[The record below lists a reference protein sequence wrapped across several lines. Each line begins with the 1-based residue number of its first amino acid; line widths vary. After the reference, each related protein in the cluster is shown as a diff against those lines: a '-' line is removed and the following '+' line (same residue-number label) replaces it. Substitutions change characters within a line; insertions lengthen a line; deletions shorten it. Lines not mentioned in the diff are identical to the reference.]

1 MEGSES
7 RLLFDATWEFELASG
22 SLRIVPLNNMQ
33 VKVNNLERDPYEH
46 DQQHHFWI
54 PGVEASL
61 DDGMDLCPS
70 LFDRLWSD
78 WNGIVTIGSSCQ
90 QDHPPLLQTSSHS
103 SYSLS
108 YYVSERP
115 VVEFPHLNKRSSDPT
130 IYYVTPNG
138 YGDGLSRTNPCQLA
152 NIPWNSSP
160 EGGGIVFL
168 QIGIHSLSGPLNI
181 TSGWTLEGNFD
192 TFWNKIIT
200 ASATTIQV
208 FSTML
213 RLGFPELSYHVVG
226 FNIENVANI
235 SIEDV
240 VVQVTMDVSPEVYTV
255 YAFRIANSSNIRIER
270 VQVIT
275 PDAGSFLG
283 QAEPLPPVH
292 AAAGCNGDDDGCFGR
307 GGIGAS
313 SGGQG
318 GFPNQTNSGLG
329 FPGVNSS
336 TARGGVGGLLSSV
349 GATGGKG
356 ADANQLSPVATAIY
370 SSYFFPSSG
379 TQGRP
384 GSSGAGGGGGG
395 SSGSPNCTPYKGGG
409 GGGGAGGIGGDGGYG
424 GSGGGGNFGVYIWK
438 CVGCTLT
445 DVYNYTYPD
454 PSMSTLGRA
463 GYGEDGTL
471 GADGGKGGEGGFGG
485 VGANGCQGGAGGNG
499 GDGGKGGPGQSGSD
513 GVSLLYYPTN
523 TPYTSMTGY
532 LTSPLT
538 FSIASQFCTN
548 SAVVMTSSSTSLTTW
563 NSPNIMSTISPDKS
577 LLTNDTSVSLSFPFV
592 GSYGIIANR
601 ISYQNLFTIAI
612 SRTLPT
618 LHNITIVNNTAV
630 IIIFD
635 DPMGDFLLFYEFYE
649 STTSGMQLV
658 QSVRDYSMFAPYLT
672 LNANFYQPIPKMY
685 FRVQF
690 SNYGCG
696 PSDVIWIPIVPQIV
710 NPLCQDIYNG
720 AANCIVDG
728 DNNVHVPSSL
738 TYVNANLTIPYDSG
752 LVVEGNLTL
761 TPNVTVQ
768 FENAETSTDGN
779 LTRSVIVVQGTLYA
793 SGTLR
798 VTVSPELDVDRDYF
812 IIFCLF
818 ENMEGDFDLNV
829 EVGTS
834 HKRATLCGQGTPNRT
849 STTYGAT
856 VRISPCLEEADPS
869 SSANQTT
876 KVIIIV
882 CVIGALVFLGI
893 VLVVVILIVRRSHR
907 FMWKRES
914 RVELALLKGNVIV
927 EKKIG
932 EGQFGEVFR
941 GTWDGNTVAM
951 KKMKEDDA
959 EDFVSE
965 MATLSKVV
973 HPHVVQYF
981 GMVRVEEQV
990 YLMMEYMSLGSVKSG
1005 MKMLDGNVRSM
1016 LDVAAQS
1023 AAGMIHLH
1031 DKGILHRDLA
1041 LRNILFANAGSGFVA
1056 KVADFGM
1063 SRVAEKGHYSSI
1075 GGKIAV
1081 KWAAPEVLDHHQFS
1095 KASDVWAFGVT
1106 LWELFSNGSDP
1117 YPGMTM
1123 SETNER
1129 VPEGHRMTPPTSCPQ
1144 QIQKLILQMWET
1156 DPSHRPSFHKI
1167 CDALS
1172 NARDQCNMHLQ
1183 VHSES
1188 KIDVLPDQYQ

>member
-1 MEGSES
+1 
-7 RLLFDATWEFELASG
+7 
-22 SLRIVPLNNMQ
+22 
-33 VKVNNLERDPYEH
+33 
-46 DQQHHFWI
+46 
-54 PGVEASL
+54 
-61 DDGMDLCPS
+61 
-70 LFDRLWSD
+70 
-78 WNGIVTIGSSCQ
+78 
-90 QDHPPLLQTSSHS
+90 
-103 SYSLS
+103 
-108 YYVSERP
+108 
-115 VVEFPHLNKRSSDPT
+115 
-130 IYYVTPNG
+130 
-138 YGDGLSRTNPCQLA
+138 
-152 NIPWNSSP
+152 
-160 EGGGIVFL
+160 
-168 QIGIHSLSGPLNI
+168 
-181 TSGWTLEGNFD
+181 
-192 TFWNKIIT
+192 
-200 ASATTIQV
+200 
-208 FSTML
+208 
-213 RLGFPELSYHVVG
+213 
-226 FNIENVANI
+226 
-235 SIEDV
+235 
-240 VVQVTMDVSPEVYTV
+240 MDVSPEVYTV

-499 GDGGKGGPGQSGSD
+499 GDGGKGGTGQTGSN
-513 GVSLLYYPTN
+513 GVSLLYSLPENSYV
-523 TPYTSMTGY
+523 STGY
-532 LTSPLT
+532 LDQLGA
-538 FSIASQFCTN
+538 FSI
-548 SAVVMTSSSTSLTTW
+548 
-563 NSPNIMSTISPDKS
+563 NSPFCANSILSIMSTNGSTVAWNSAYILMTDSPTPVMQS
-577 LLTNDTSVSLSFPFV
+577 SNTSVYLTFPDV
-592 GSYGIIANR
+592 GTYGIIANG
-601 ISYQNLFTIAI
+601 ITYQNLFTIAI

-618 LHNITIVNNTAV
+618 LHNITITGSFVRFMFNNPTGETALV
-630 IIIFD
+630 YDVRQVPASGEQKYSITEISN
-635 DPMGDFLLFYEFYE
+635 DPYLSLLLTIAYIPPNSYLRIQFANPTCRKSSFMWIPFHNGTDSSSMPSSSTSVLP
-649 STTSGMQLV
+649 STTTG
-658 QSVRDYSMFAPYLT
+658 
-672 LNANFYQPIPKMY
+672 NGN
-685 FRVQF
+685 
-690 SNYGCG
+690 
-696 PSDVIWIPIVPQIV
+696 V
-710 NPLCQDIYNG
+710 NLLCQDIYNN
-720 AANCIVDG
+720 ADNCTVDAN
-728 DNNVHVPSSL
+728 NNVRVPSL

-856 VRISPCLEEADPS
+856 VRISPCLGEEGLGTS
-869 SSANQTT
+869 SGGNQTVT
-876 KVIIIV
+876 IIIIV
-882 CVIGALVFLGI
+882 CVVGGLLLVGV
-893 VLVVVILIVRRSHR
+893 VLVIILVVRRSHR
-907 FMWKRES
+907 FMRKEGD
-914 RVELALLKGNVIV
+914 VELALLKGNVIV